1 MVDRL
6 NEPESRFHATLVTNI
21 FDLVELLPRLNVT
34 GDPELNR
41 FAEEARQKLCTYT
54 AHDLKKHELLRVA
67 TAADA
72 AGIVSRMDEAI
83 RNREASRP
91 KRNSPLSRAFLTIC
105 RRTWRR
111 PRRHETQCHSNHKLA
126 GIASLWL

>member
-1 MVDRL
+1 MDRL

-54 AHDLKKHELLRVA
+54 AHDLKKHELLRVVTA
-67 TAADA
+67 TEA
-72 AGIVSRMDEAI
+72 AGLVSRMDEAI
-83 RNREASRP
+83 RNREAEQ
-91 KRNSPLSRAFLTIC
+91 T
-105 RRTWRR
+105 
-111 PRRHETQCHSNHKLA
+111 EEKLA
-126 GIASLWL
+126 SVQNIFDHMSAYMEAPAAA

>member
-1 MVDRL
+1 
-6 NEPESRFHATLVTNI
+6 
-21 FDLVELLPRLNVT
+21 
-34 GDPELNR
+34 LNR

-83 RNREASRP
+83 RNRETEQAEQS
-91 KRNSPLSRAFLTIC
+91 
-105 RRTWRR
+105 
-111 PRRHETQCHSNHKLA
+111 LA
-126 GIASLWL
+126 TVQGIFDHMSAYMEAPAAA

>member
-1 MVDRL
+1 M
-6 NEPESRFHATLVTNI
+6 NEPGSRFHATLVTNI

-34 GDPELNR
+34 DDPELNR

-72 AGIVSRMDEAI
+72 AGIVFRMDEAI
-83 RNREASRP
+83 RHREAEQP
-91 KRNSPLSRAFLTIC
+91 
-105 RRTWRR
+105 
-111 PRRHETQCHSNHKLA
+111 EEKLA
-126 GIASLWL
+126 SVQNIFEHMSAYMEAPAAA